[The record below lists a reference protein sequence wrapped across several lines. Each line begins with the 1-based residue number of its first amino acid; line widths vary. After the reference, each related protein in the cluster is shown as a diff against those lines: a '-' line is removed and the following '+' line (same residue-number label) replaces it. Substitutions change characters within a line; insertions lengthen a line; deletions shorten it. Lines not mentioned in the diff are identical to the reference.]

1 MFISG
6 GKFENHCSNISR
18 DIIDSAFYC
27 LLLNGTIYDVTF
39 IMHNTKTSVSL
50 KRKKKIKN
58 VIIINNK
65 KGLLAFHVKNGSSML
80 S

>member
-6 GKFENHCSNISR
+6 ENHCSNISR

-27 LLLNGTIYDVTF
+27 LLFSGTIYDVTF
-39 IMHNTKTSVSL
+39 IITLHNTKTSVSL
-50 KRKKKIKN
+50 KRKKKIN
-58 VIIINNK
+58 NIIIINNK